1 MPVFRYYLFVGGAL
15 LALLFG
21 INVVVAERD
30 RKSDLARTDRTPPI
44 RILSEHRLPDRVVI
58 DTSQPTIQP
67 VEAKVAA
74 APLPPVIEVEQ
85 PQLVFDLSAQANIR
99 ETFAQFVST
108 EPEAKPRVKKVKV
121 KVKRRIVR
129 VHHHHHHHRRWGSS
143 HRYRS
148 HYGYYRSRHYYMGY
162 DY

>member
-1 MPVFRYYLFVGGAL
+1 MPVFRYYFFVGGAL
-15 LALLFG
+15 LTLLFG

-30 RKSDLARTDRTPPI
+30 RLSSDARTDRTLPI

-58 DTSQPTIQP
+58 DTSLPTIQP

-74 APLPPVIEVEQ
+74 DAPLPPVIEVEQ

-108 EPEAKPRVKKVKV
+108 ESKQRVKKVKV
-121 KVKRRIVR
+121 KRRSVR
-129 VHHHHHHHRRWGSS
+129 VHHHHHHHHRRWGSS

-148 HYGYYRSRHYYMGY
+148 HYGYYRSRYYMGY